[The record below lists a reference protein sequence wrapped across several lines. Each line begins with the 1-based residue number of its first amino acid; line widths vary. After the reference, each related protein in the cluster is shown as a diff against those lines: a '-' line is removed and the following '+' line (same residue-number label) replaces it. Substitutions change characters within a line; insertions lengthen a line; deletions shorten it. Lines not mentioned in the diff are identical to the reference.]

1 MYNTAVR
8 GHGKLRSES
17 RYSKMTAFIIMDPI
31 CLRLDKLKKTPDFG
45 KVLLVIRTIT
55 GKK

>member
-1 MYNTAVR
+1 MYNIVRR

-31 CLRLDKLKKTPDFG
+31 SLRLDKKTPDFG